1 MKKNT
6 KIILAIFALLISN
19 ILFAQSISVESF
31 RCSKKEDLAKKSN
44 IRNFSNQVCAL
55 IIVETH
61 EESLEFICRD
71 IEKQEQKQGEIWLF
85 VSPGIERITIND
97 RNFGPMINYTFPK
110 KIESGKT
117 YRMKLKTDLPHR
129 FNDLALQEK
138 EEKTPIKEI
147 KTQENKKQPLFKN
160 VKTIK
165 IRDANAQITL
175 FCFNRERTKVAYT
188 TNGILDSVFVFD
200 IEKQESVYLDD
211 NFGTYSMLFSSDDT
225 KLFAAGIDGV
235 SLFDIVNKKFCKV
248 VNELML
254 SSMLYSKDGTKI
266 IMSSPS
272 IFGFFKIFDA
282 NTFKEIKGIGNN
294 ELRLSTASFNPDA
307 SRVVCTSKDTLILIW
322 DWANEKCIQTL
333 EGHSDSIASVN
344 YSLDGKKIVSGSR
357 DKTIKIWD
365 ANTGVCLKT
374 LTGHIDIPYFAEF
387 SPDGTKILSVSHDGA
402 IKIWEANTGR
412 VIQTIQ
418 EKAEIEEGRYVGS
431 MLVRFTPDGKRI
443 VGVTIDNFL
452 KIWELE

>member
-1 MKKNT
+1 MKKS
-6 KIILAIFALLISN
+6 LFLFCLLLIGQFS
-19 ILFAQSISVESF
+19 FSQSISVERF
-31 RCSKKEDLAKKSN
+31 RLLKNDDSALKSN
-44 IRNFSNQVCAL
+44 VRDFNNQLCAL
-55 IIVETH
+55 LIVET
-61 EESLEFICRD
+61 EEKDLEFICRE
-71 IEKQEQKQGEIWLF
+71 IIKTEQRQGEIWLW
-85 VSPGIERITIND
+85 VPSGIKKITIND
-97 RNFGPMINYTFPK
+97 RNLGPMLNYTFPK
-110 KIESGKT
+110 KIQAGKT
-117 YRMKLKTDLPHR
+117 YRIVLKTDLPHR

-165 IRDANAQITL
+165 IRDANAQITP
-175 FCFNRERTKVAYT
+175 FCFNRERTKVAYIT
-188 TNGILDSVFVFD
+188 HGTLDSVFVFD
-200 IEKQESVYLDD
+200 IEKQESVYLGD

-272 IFGFFKIFDA
+272 IFGFFEIFDA
-282 NTFKEIKGIGNN
+282 NTFKEIKDIGNN

-322 DWANEKCIQTL
+322 DWANEKCIKTL

-357 DKTIKIWD
+357 DKIIKIWD
-365 ANTGVCLKT
+365 ANTGQCLKT
-374 LTGHIDIPYFAEF
+374 LEGHNKEVVHTEF
-387 SPDGTKILSVSHDGA
+387 NPDNNLILSVSLYGN
-402 IKIWEANTGR
+402 IKIWDVNTGKC
-412 VIQTIQ
+412 IQTI
-418 EKAEIEEGRYVGS
+418 EENLGYKGLAS
-431 MLVRFTPDGKRI
+431 FTPDGKRI
-443 VGVTIDNFL
+443 VGVINDSFL
-452 KIWELE
+452 KIWEIE